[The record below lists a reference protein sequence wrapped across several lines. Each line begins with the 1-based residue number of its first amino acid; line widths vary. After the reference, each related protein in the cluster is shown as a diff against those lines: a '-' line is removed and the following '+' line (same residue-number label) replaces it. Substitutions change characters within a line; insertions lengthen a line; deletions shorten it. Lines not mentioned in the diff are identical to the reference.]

1 MVNIFIKIMHVIK
14 ILNKSFEVIKMFQ
27 SYAFFFLIK
36 NWYLSSHGYFA
47 YKYILAISG
56 WLFIKF
62 NNAFVFL
69 DPEPPIINIFYGW
82 SGIYGQLG
90 LCFLLFSLVYISKF
104 IIYNIHYPAIFA
116 VLIPYKVL
124 WHNYLI
130 CVVTLI
136 FLLYLFPPKSYDTII
151 LLV

>member
-1 MVNIFIKIMHVIK
+1 MHVIK

-69 DPEPPIINIFYGW
+69 DPEPPIINIFYG
-82 SGIYGQLG
+82 
-90 LCFLLFSLVYISKF
+90 
-104 IIYNIHYPAIFA
+104 
-116 VLIPYKVL
+116 
-124 WHNYLI
+124 
-130 CVVTLI
+130 
-136 FLLYLFPPKSYDTII
+136 
-151 LLV
+151 